1 MTSSR
6 DTRPFRLP
14 LGRWKPVQIL
24 WIIEL
29 SEEYA
34 MYNLFVSGWKEEWQG
49 VPCTFDLS
57 RCVNQHEYTDQKI
70 AEKFGKLDGA
80 ELAELTRLPTIF
92 AYEAACKLDPK
103 FGLIRDVTVRRGQV
117 RIEYEF
123 IPVQPFLTVA
133 DFDTLA
139 FELDIG
145 NWEMNRTH
153 WAVKD
158 VNLPKELH
166 TAKGITLPS
175 WTRQASR
182 AVDITQHDFDVGL
195 SFPGEARGL
204 VEQVAREL
212 EARVGPNAYFY
223 DNNYVS
229 QLARP
234 SLDTLLQ
241 DIYRNRCKLIVVFV
255 GDDYQRKDWCGV
267 EFRAI
272 REIIMARA
280 EQRIMFVRVDDGA
293 VDGVFRTDGY
303 VDARRFNPSEIAQ
316 FIAERVALIT

>member
-1 MTSSR
+1 M
-6 DTRPFRLP
+6 
-14 LGRWKPVQIL
+14 
-24 WIIEL
+24 
-29 SEEYA
+29 
-34 MYNLFVSGWKEEWQG
+34 
-49 VPCTFDLS
+49 
-57 RCVNQHEYTDQKI
+57 
-70 AEKFGKLDGA
+70 
-80 ELAELTRLPTIF
+80 
-92 AYEAACKLDPK
+92 
-103 FGLIRDVTVRRGQV
+103 

-145 NWEMNRTH
+145 NWGDESYALGGQRRKP
-153 WAVKD
+153 AQ
-158 VNLPKELH
+158 ELH

-182 AVDITQHDFDVGL
+182 ASISL
-195 SFPGEARGL
+195 STILTSVSLFPVRHAGWSSKWPANSGTRRSKRL
-204 VEQVAREL
+204 FLR
-212 EARVGPNAYFY
+212 P
-223 DNNYVS
+223 NNYVS

-255 GDDYQRKDWCGV
+255 GDDYQRKTTGWRPSSARFC
-267 EFRAI
+267 
-272 REIIMARA
+272 EIIMARA

>member
-1 MTSSR
+1 
-6 DTRPFRLP
+6 
-14 LGRWKPVQIL
+14 
-24 WIIEL
+24 
-29 SEEYA
+29 

-117 RIEYEF
+117 QIEYEF

>member
-1 MTSSR
+1 
-6 DTRPFRLP
+6 
-14 LGRWKPVQIL
+14 
-24 WIIEL
+24 
-29 SEEYA
+29 
-34 MYNLFVSGWKEEWQG
+34 MYNLFVSGWEDQWKG
-49 VPCTFDLS
+49 DPCVLDAG
-57 RCVNQHEYTDQKI
+57 RCVRHHEYTDEPI
-70 AEKFGKLDGA
+70 ADRYGALDEA
-80 ELAELTRLPTIF
+80 ALKELTRLPSIF
-92 AYEAACKLDPK
+92 AYEAGCKLDPK
-103 FGLIRDVTVRRGQV
+103 FGIIREVTVRRGQV
-117 RIEYEF
+117 RIEYEI
-123 IPVQPFLTVA
+123 IPVDPFLVAA
-133 DFDTLA
+133 DFDALS

-158 VNLPKELH
+158 VNLPRELH
-166 TAKGITLPS
+166 AARAISLPS
-175 WTRQASR
+175 WTRQAGR
-182 AVDITQHDFDVGL
+182 AVDITQHHFDVGL

-241 DIYRNRCKLIVVFV
+241 DIYRNRSKLIVVFL
-255 GDDYQRKDWCGV
+255 GEDYQRKDWCGV

-272 REIIMARA
+272 REIIMARQD
-280 EQRIMFVRVDDGA
+280 QRVMFVRVDDGA

-303 VDARRFNPSEIAQ
+303 VDARRFAPDQIAQ
-316 FIAERVALIT
+316 FIAERLALIA

>member
-1 MTSSR
+1 
-6 DTRPFRLP
+6 
-14 LGRWKPVQIL
+14 
-24 WIIEL
+24 
-29 SEEYA
+29 
-34 MYNLFVSGWKEEWQG
+34 MYNLLVSGWEEEWQG
-49 VPCTFDLS
+49 APCTFDLS
-57 RCVNQHEYTDQKI
+57 RCVSQHEYTDQKI
-70 AEKFGKLDGA
+70 AERFGKLDEA
-80 ELAELTRLPTIF
+80 TLAELTRLPTIF
-92 AYEAACKLDPK
+92 AYEDARQLDPK
-103 FGLIRDVTVRRGQV
+103 FGLIREVTVRRGQV

-123 IPVQPFLTVA
+123 IPVQPFLAAA
-133 DFDTLA
+133 DFDALA
-139 FELDIG
+139 FELDVG
-145 NWEMNRTH
+145 KWEMNRTH

-166 TAKGITLPS
+166 AARGIALPW

-182 AVDITQHDFDVGL
+182 AVDITQHHFDVGL

-212 EARVGPNAYFY
+212 EARLGPNAYFY

-241 DIYRNRCKLIVVFV
+241 DIYRNRSKLIVVFI
-255 GDDYQRKDWCGV
+255 GADYQRKDWCGV

-272 REIIMARA
+272 REIIMARD
-280 EQRIMFVRVDDGA
+280 EQRIMYVRVDDGG

-303 VDARRFNPSEIAQ
+303 VDARRFNPAEITQ
-316 FIAERVALIT
+316 FITERLALIP

>member
-1 MTSSR
+1 
-6 DTRPFRLP
+6 
-14 LGRWKPVQIL
+14 
-24 WIIEL
+24 
-29 SEEYA
+29 
-34 MYNLFVSGWKEEWQG
+34 MYNLFVSGWEDEWQG
-49 VPCTFDLS
+49 DPCVLDLS
-57 RCVNQHEYTDQKI
+57 RCVRHHEYTDEAIAQKYG
-70 AEKFGKLDGA
+70 ALDEA
-80 ELAELTRLPTIF
+80 ALKELTRLPSIF
-92 AYEAACKLDPK
+92 AYEAGRKQDPK
-103 FGLIRDVTVRRGQV
+103 FGIIREVTVRRGQV

-123 IPVQPFLTVA
+123 IPVDPFLVA
-133 DFDTLA
+133 DDFDALS

-166 TAKGITLPS
+166 TARGIVLPS
-175 WTRQASR
+175 WTRQAGR
-182 AVDITQHDFDVGL
+182 AVDITRHNFEVGL

-212 EARVGPNAYFY
+212 EARIGPHAYFY

-241 DIYRNRCKLIVVFV
+241 DIYRNRSKLIVVFL
-255 GDDYQRKDWCGV
+255 GEDYQRKDWCGV

-272 REIIMARA
+272 REIIMAR
-280 EQRIMFVRVDDGA
+280 EDQRVMFVRVDEGA

-303 VDARRFNPSEIAQ
+303 VDARRFNPAEIAQ
-316 FIAERVALIT
+316 FIAERAALIP

>member
-1 MTSSR
+1 MR
-6 DTRPFRLP
+6 RPIIKPKTPIFLGCEGESEQAYGQLLNDLLQAEGRPVHLEVVNLSPGAGDPIARL
-14 LGRWKPVQIL
+14 RRAAQEIAR
-24 WIIEL
+24 IIRE
-29 SEEYA
+29 
-34 MYNLFVSGWKEEWQG
+34 
-49 VPCTFDLS
+49 
-57 RCVNQHEYTDQKI
+57 
-70 AEKFGKLDGA
+70 
-80 ELAELTRLPTIF
+80 
-92 AYEAACKLDPK
+92 
-103 FGLIRDVTVRRGQV
+103 VTVRRGQV

-123 IPVQPFLTVA
+123 IPVDPFLVA
-133 DFDTLA
+133 DDFDALS

-166 TAKGITLPS
+166 TARGIVLPS
-175 WTRQASR
+175 WTRQAGR
-182 AVDITQHDFDVGL
+182 AVDITRHNFEVGL

-212 EARVGPNAYFY
+212 EARIGPHAYFY

-241 DIYRNRCKLIVVFV
+241 DIYRNRSKLIVVFL
-255 GDDYQRKDWCGV
+255 GEDYQRKDWCGV

-272 REIIMARA
+272 REIIMAR
-280 EQRIMFVRVDDGA
+280 EDQRVMFVRVDEGA

-303 VDARRFNPSEIAQ
+303 VDARRFNPAEIAQ
-316 FIAERVALIT
+316 FIAERAALIP

>member
-1 MTSSR
+1 
-6 DTRPFRLP
+6 
-14 LGRWKPVQIL
+14 
-24 WIIEL
+24 
-29 SEEYA
+29 

-70 AEKFGKLDGA
+70 TEKFGKLDGA

-117 RIEYEF
+117 QIEYEF

-255 GDDYQRKDWCGV
+255 GDDYQRKDRCGV